1 MKTSNLK
8 IYTIR
13 LSLLLFTL
21 LLNFVADAQ
30 QKITL
35 KIKYN
40 SEENNFGVYAKS
52 NFTRR
57 NFLWG
62 PSQITITLPASLPN
76 EKLRIKNLDGGTWED
91 NSLIFA
97 PEVSKSRDFHG
108 LSSSG
113 NKTDLVEN
121 VEVLLFYF
129 SLSEKIT
136 ANEVQL
142 FDNNKDPKSSDKGM
156 NGGDFQN
163 SITDDK
169 GRELYYQDVTISSND
184 EKKEESEQKK
194 ESEIE
199 LILFPNVT
207 KEKFN
212 IALEGVEDK
221 ANVTLLVSTEKGIII
236 MQDNGTKKTLV
247 TKTFKIPSQISSQSL
262 VVRVKVNSTVIGKRL
277 ILERE

>member
-1 MKTSNLK
+1 
-8 IYTIR
+8 
-13 LSLLLFTL
+13 
-21 LLNFVADAQ
+21 LNFVADAQ

-40 SEENNFGVYAKS
+40 SEENNFGVYAKA

-97 PEVSKSRDFHG
+97 PEVNNTRDFHG

-121 VEVLLFYF
+121 NEILLFYF
-129 SLSEKIT
+129 SISEKVV
-136 ANEVQL
+136 ANEVRL

-169 GRELYYQDVTISSND
+169 GKELYQPDVIISSNV
-184 EKKEESEQKK
+184 EKKEEPENKK
-194 ESEIE
+194 ESEIA
-199 LILFPNVT
+199 LTLFPNVT

-221 ANVTLLVSTEKGIII
+221 TNVTLLVSTEKGIVI
-236 MQDNGTKKTLV
+236 MQDNGTKKALV
-247 TKTFKIPSQISSQSL
+247 EKTFKIPSQISSQSL
-262 VVRVKVNSTVIGKRL
+262 VVRVKINATVIGKRL